1 MSATLA
7 APARTGSRTA
17 LFVLLFAGFV
27 LTGVPTVIV
36 GPILP
41 TFISR
46 WHLNDSQAGVFF
58 SVQFFG
64 SMCGVWITTFLTSWR
79 GYRPGLVLGYI
90 LTGIGL
96 ASLNAA
102 TPTLALAA
110 TAAFGLGYGMVT
122 PPTNLSAAEAGGERS
137 AGMVSL
143 LNFAWGIG
151 AVACSP
157 LVMLA
162 LRHDTLSVLLR
173 TFAMCGFALAA
184 AFLFVAFPTEKRA
197 SAAEANSTATA
208 VPGLTIT
215 IAVAA
220 LFFLYVGME
229 ASTGGW
235 AAEHTKRLA
244 GTVAS
249 LSTIAP
255 MFFYGG
261 LMAGRAA
268 ATVVL
273 AHVRESYVIAGVLC
287 LSGAGLI
294 TVITARSQYMAACG
308 LVIAGIGCASIY
320 PLYIS
325 WFSRWYGAAA
335 RKFGG
340 LMFSMA
346 SVGASAMPWLV
357 GVTSLHSGSLRIGLL
372 VPLAGCLSMGGIVT
386 ALHRQRLV

>member
-1 MSATLA
+1 
-7 APARTGSRTA
+7 
-17 LFVLLFAGFV
+17 
-27 LTGVPTVIV
+27 
-36 GPILP
+36 
-41 TFISR
+41 
-46 WHLNDSQAGVFF
+46 LNDSQAGVFF

-90 LTGIGL
+90 VTGIGL
-96 ASLNAA
+96 AALNAP
-102 TPTLALAA
+102 TPALALAA

-162 LRHDTLSVLLR
+162 LRHDSLSMLLR
-173 TFAMCGFALAA
+173 VFALCGFILAM
-184 AFLFVAFPTEKRA
+184 AFLFVAFPERHTSSAQSA
-197 SAAEANSTATA
+197 SGAAT
-208 VPGLTIT
+208 VPGLAVTIT
-215 IAVAA
+215 VTA

-244 GTVAS
+244 STGTS

-268 ATVVL
+268 ATLVL
-273 AHVRESYVIAGVLC
+273 EHVRENRVIAGALG
-287 LSGAGLI
+287 LSGAGI
-294 TVITARSQYMAACG
+294 GVVILATSQDVAIVG

-320 PLYIS
+320 PLYIA
-325 WFSRWYGAAA
+325 WFSKWYGAAA
-335 RKFGG
+335 RKIGG

-346 SVGASAMPWLV
+346 SVGASVTPWLV
-357 GVTSLHSGSLRIGLL
+357 GVTSQHSGSLRIGLL
-372 VPLAGCLSMGGIVT
+372 VPLVGCSIMGVLVAG
-386 ALHRQRLV
+386 LHRQRLV

>member
-1 MSATLA
+1 
-7 APARTGSRTA
+7 
-17 LFVLLFAGFV
+17 
-27 LTGVPTVIV
+27 
-36 GPILP
+36 
-41 TFISR
+41 
-46 WHLNDSQAGVFF
+46 
-58 SVQFFG
+58 
-64 SMCGVWITTFLTSWR
+64 VWITTFLTAWR
-79 GYRPGLVLGYI
+79 GYRPGLVLGYT
-90 LTGIGL
+90 LTGVGL
-96 ASLNAA
+96 AALNAS
-102 TPTLALAA
+102 TPAMALAA

-162 LRHDTLSVLLR
+162 LRHDSLSVLLR
-173 TFAMCGFALAA
+173 AFAVCGFALAA
-184 AFLFVAFPTEKRA
+184 ALLFVGFPTEKQA
-197 SAAEANSTATA
+197 GTTKANSAVTT
-208 VPGLTIT
+208 VPGLANTIGVT
-215 IAVAA
+215 A

-244 GTVAS
+244 STVTS

-273 AHVRESYVIAGVLC
+273 AHMRESRVIAGALG
-287 LSGAGLI
+287 LSALGVAVEI
-294 TVITARSQYMAACG
+294 VAKSQATAVCG
-308 LVIAGIGCASIY
+308 LVIAGVGCASIY

-325 WFSRWYGAAA
+325 WFSRWYGTAA